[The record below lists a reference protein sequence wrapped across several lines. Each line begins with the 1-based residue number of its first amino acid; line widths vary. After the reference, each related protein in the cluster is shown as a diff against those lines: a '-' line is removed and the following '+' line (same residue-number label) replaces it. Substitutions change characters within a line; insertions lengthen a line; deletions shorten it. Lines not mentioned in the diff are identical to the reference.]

1 MPNRAGQSNTR
12 YKGRK
17 LLQNNGN
24 RSRFLQSLASENI
37 VSPDMRERMDQDFDD
52 FISQSG
58 STRVLDGSRFY
69 ENARILPKIQ
79 IRPKIAF

>member
-52 FISQSG
+52 FM
-58 STRVLDGSRFY
+58 TL
-69 ENARILPKIQ
+69 
-79 IRPKIAF
+79 